1 MTSRRFP
8 APLKVDL
15 KPSRCLLGYL
25 WAIHFLLVLLVARA
39 PAGPWVT
46 AVLSLV
52 LMVSAGYHFA
62 SLWRGRGRYAVH
74 RLAYRE
80 GQWSLWL
87 TGVEQPARL
96 LSSWVLPGV
105 VGLRLRAGSSLGVLV
120 FFDSCPASDFRR
132 LRQLLLLAPDAG
144 QPGIEHGIDRLR

>member
-25 WAIHFLLVLLVARA
+25 LAIHFLLVLLVVLT

-46 AVLSLV
+46 AGLSLV
-52 LMVSAGYHFA
+52 LMVSAAYHLA
-62 SLWRGRGRYAVH
+62 SLWQGRGRYAVH

-96 LSSWVLPGV
+96 QSSWVLPGV

-132 LRQLLLLAPDAG
+132 LRQLLLLAPEVR
-144 QPGIEHGIDRLR
+144 QPGVEHGIDRLR